1 MHRDV
6 KLGPAYPA
14 MFSLAMFCFDLV
26 QTNVQTPQ
34 TIKIEPNQALPR
46 TSKHLEH
53 EVSFLGLESTEND
66 IQSSQGFALQMQA
79 AISHC

>member
-26 QTNVQTPQ
+26 QTNVQTP
-34 TIKIEPNQALPR
+34 PR